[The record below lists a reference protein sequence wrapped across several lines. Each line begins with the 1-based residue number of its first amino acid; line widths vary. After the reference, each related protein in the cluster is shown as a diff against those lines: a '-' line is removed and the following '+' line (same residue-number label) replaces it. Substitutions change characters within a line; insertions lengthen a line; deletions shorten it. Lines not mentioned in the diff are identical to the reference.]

1 MLCEDT
7 IFLLQETI
15 KQQNQQTTFQIVDET
30 IELEKIITIKI
41 KKDNNKKMKKI
52 GLNKKFRMG
61 WNDYVRLMS
70 LKHFPS
76 LSCDLSHTTTM
87 LMLIMTLM
95 ALTFSTTK
103 TFAQKSL
110 GTQYEVADNVDELV
124 GIDPSDDYLSR
135 TGKTMPTDPNKILCF
150 YNVGAKSF
158 LSPGAKWGTQASLDN
173 TAYTLW
179 LNEPSGNS
187 DFFNIVNNLGNS
199 STGTYLGFG
208 DKNGPDASDLY
219 MDRGIHNFVFEKAP
233 DYKDNNKVYYVKT
246 TNNGKDYY
254 VQAYPDENKYCN
266 FNEKQLTEADADY
279 KNQEW
284 KIITKTE
291 YYTLLK
297 ANPANMEDV
306 IDFSFIIHT
315 PSFRIHDN
323 GVSSWT
329 ATAETDKIFFG
340 DNMQY
345 KTYANRATDTWGA
358 AGVGNYNRNHQQDCG
373 KLFYSY
379 ARGAMNFQLTQD
391 IEVHKAGWYLLRCN
405 GFTTQVNKDGKVSA
419 HLLMAVVTA
428 DGKINKTAGYSAA
441 TLNKLSREAASKLMA
456 DDATGTGAGRAFFDG
471 KYENQVQVC
480 LEEKTLGTI
489 DKDHPVKL
497 RIGYYVGDDCVP
509 QEGDV
514 TCVDNFK
521 LLYAGPRRDPE
532 LILDED
538 QPSLVYLSN
547 AKDVYKN
554 SVLHLKRTF
563 TEGKWNSLILPVDL
577 KFGQMKR
584 TFGDDVKVAK
594 LTSLKDGVVTFT
606 TVEPKQDSD
615 VMVKAFA
622 PYIIKP
628 TSLTEDLDLEYI
640 AEKFYTKLDKTTG
653 KISNAEWLAAD
664 GKSVSTYENNRFE
677 LRIPNNHYDITM
689 VTLDRDS
696 LIKHLNFSEED
707 KTNYAAGAYD
717 KINWDNV
724 SWKSQTSFST
734 GAKEGEL
741 TCYGTL
747 AKTYYNDNGNG
758 VILPGRDN
766 LSGAYIMR
774 GGNIVQVPSTKEY
787 GLKGFRCWFEVK
799 GGSSQAK
806 PLRLEIDGIS
816 DDATSIDEINSQ
828 PSQFTSRHKGISGV
842 FNLDGQKVREGE
854 STQNLPKGIYIVNG
868 RKVVVM

>member
-1 MLCEDT
+1 M
-7 IFLLQETI
+7 
-15 KQQNQQTTFQIVDET
+15 N
-30 IELEKIITIKI
+30 
-41 KKDNNKKMKKI
+41 KI

-61 WNDYVRLMS
+61 WNDYARLMS

-87 LMLIMTLM
+87 LMLIMTMM

-103 TFAQKSL
+103 TFAQTF
-110 GTQYEVADNVDELV
+110 GTTYEAADNMDKLV
-124 GIDPSDDYLSR
+124 GIDPSADCVAGTYDSAE
-135 TGKTMPTDPNKILCF
+135 PTDSIKRLCL
-150 YNVGAKSF
+150 YNVGAKRF
-158 LSPGAKWGTQASLDN
+158 LSVGGSHGTHAALDN
-173 TAYTLW
+173 TPHTLW
-179 LNEPSGNS
+179 FEYKTNSKRIDSLWINNRVAGSG
-187 DFFNIVNNLGNS
+187 
-199 STGTYLGFG
+199 TGTHLGCETNSTT
-208 DKNGPDASDLY
+208 KDLF
-219 MDRGIHNFVFEKAP
+219 MDRNGGNGIDGKNALNNNGATTFSFEKAP
-233 DYKDNNKVYYVKT
+233 DYEENNKVYYLKMNRYVRGTWWTFYVDAFPNNEARDCNINGTMKT
-246 TNNGKDYY
+246 K
-254 VQAYPDENKYCN
+254 K
-266 FNEKQLTEADADY
+266 DADY

-284 KIITKTE
+284 KIITRKE
-291 YYTLLK
+291 YYKLTLL
-297 ANPANMEDV
+297 NPANMEDV
-306 IDFSFIIHT
+306 IDLSFLIKA
-315 PSFRIHDN
+315 PNFRVNDTDASNWNATNN
-323 GVSSWT
+323 G
-329 ATAETDKIFFG
+329 ADKIFFG
-340 DNMQY
+340 DNSMY
-345 KTYANRATDTWGA
+345 KTYSQ
-358 AGVGNYNRNHQQDCG
+358 VGTTNWTKYDGTHQEKFG
-373 KLFYSY
+373 KMFYSY
-379 ARGAMNFQLTQD
+379 ARKATNFEFTQD
-391 IEVHKAGWYLLRCN
+391 ITVHKNGWYLLRCN
-405 GFTTQVNKDGKVSA
+405 GFTTQVNKEGKVSA
-419 HLLMAVVTA
+419 HLMMAVVTA

-441 TLNKLSREAASKLMA
+441 TLNKLSVDAATQLMQK
-456 DDATGTGAGRAFFDG
+456 DATGQGAGRAFFDG

-480 LEEKTLGTI
+480 LDEKTLGTI
-489 DKDHPVKL
+489 DQNHPVTL
-497 RIGYYVGDDCVP
+497 RIGYYVGDDC
-509 QEGDV
+509 ELKDGDV

-521 LLYAGPRRDPE
+521 LLYAGPRRNPE

-547 AKDVYKN
+547 AKDAYKN

-606 TVEPKQDSD
+606 TVEPKQDSE
-615 VMVKAFA
+615 VMVTAFE

-628 TSLTEDLDLEYI
+628 TTLTEDLGLPYTAD
-640 AEKFYTKLDKTTG
+640 KFYTKLDKTTG
-653 KISNAEWLAAD
+653 EISNAEWLAAD
-664 GKSVSTYENNRFE
+664 GKNKSTKEDNRFE
-677 LRIPNNHYDITM
+677 LTIPAGHYDITM
-689 VTLDRDS
+689 VTLDRDL
-696 LIKHLNFSEED
+696 LIKHLNFREDD

-717 KINWDNV
+717 KINWENV
-724 SWKSQTSFST
+724 SWESQTSFST
-734 GAKEGEL
+734 GAKEGDL

-774 GGNIVQVPSTKEY
+774 GGNIVQVPTNKVY

>member
-1 MLCEDT
+1 M
-7 IFLLQETI
+7 
-15 KQQNQQTTFQIVDET
+15 N
-30 IELEKIITIKI
+30 
-41 KKDNNKKMKKI
+41 KI

-61 WNDYVRLMS
+61 RNDYVRLMS

-95 ALTFSTTK
+95 TLTFNTTK
-103 TFAQKSL
+103 TFAQTF
-110 GTQYEVADNVDELV
+110 GTTYEAAANIDQLV
-124 GIDPSDDYLSR
+124 GIDPSDEYL
-135 TGKTMPTDPNKILCF
+135 TETNTLPTENKKVLCF
-150 YNVGAKSF
+150 YNVGAKRF
-158 LSPGAKWGTQASLDN
+158 LSPGGYWGTHASLDN
-173 TAYTLW
+173 TAHAIW
-179 LNEPSGNS
+179 MKKAS
-187 DFFNIVNNLGNS
+187 DNPKAFILVNNVAGSGTGTFLGN
-199 STGTYLGFG
+199 GTQDGYL
-208 DKNGPDASDLY
+208 DLY
-219 MDRGIHNFVFEKAP
+219 MDRDGSNDFVFEEAP
-233 DYKDNNKVYYVKT
+233 GYNAKNKVYYVKMKHS
-246 TNNGKDYY
+246 NGKYYY
-254 VQAYPDENKYCN
+254 VQAYPDDDTKYCN
-266 FNEKQLTEADADY
+266 ISLTQLTDKDDNY

-284 KIITKTE
+284 KIITKKE
-291 YYTLLK
+291 YYSLLL

-306 IDFSFIIHT
+306 IDFSFIMKS
-315 PSFRIHDN
+315 PNFRVNDTDIKY
-323 GVSSWT
+323 WT
-329 ATAETDKIFFG
+329 AKGTDQIKYG
-340 DNMQY
+340 DSQMYRPY
-345 KTYANRATDTWGA
+345 K
-358 AGVGNYNRNHQQDCG
+358 AGDLGDWVNKTEYQQKNFG

-379 ARGAMNFQLTQD
+379 AKGAKNFQFTQD

-405 GFTTQVNKDGKVSA
+405 GFTTQVNKNGKVSA
-419 HLLMAVVTA
+419 HLLMAVVK
-428 DGKINKTAGYSAA
+428 DDKIDETKVYSAA
-441 TLNKLSREAASKLMA
+441 TLNKLKVDEATKLMQK
-456 DDATGTGAGRAFFDG
+456 DATGQGAGRAFFDG

-480 LEEKTLGTI
+480 LDEKDL
-489 DKDHPVKL
+489 KDMGGSVTL
-497 RIGYYVGDDCVP
+497 RIGYYVGDDCEL
-509 QEGDV
+509 QDGDV

-554 SVLHLKRTF
+554 SVLHLRRTF

-606 TVEPKQDSD
+606 TVEPKQDNE
-615 VMVKAFA
+615 VMVKAFE

-628 TSLTEDLDLEYI
+628 TSLTEDLGLAYT
-640 AEKFYTKLDKTTG
+640 AEKFYTKLDETTG
-653 KISNAEWLAAD
+653 EISNAEWLAAD
-664 GKSVSTYENNRFE
+664 GKSVSTKEDNRFE
-677 LRIPNNHYDITM
+677 LRIPKNHYDIFM
-689 VTLDRDS
+689 VTLNRDL

-707 KTNYAAGAYD
+707 KTNYAAGDYD
-717 KINWDNV
+717 KINWENV
-724 SWKSQTSFST
+724 SWESQTSFST
-734 GAKEGEL
+734 GANVGDL

-747 AKTYYNDNGNG
+747 AKTYDDNG
-758 VILPGRDN
+758 ILKGRDD
-766 LSGAYIMR
+766 LHGDYIMR
-774 GGNIVQVPSTKEY
+774 DGKIVQVPSTKKY

-799 GGSSQAK
+799 GSSSQAK

>member
-1 MLCEDT
+1 M
-7 IFLLQETI
+7 
-15 KQQNQQTTFQIVDET
+15 N
-30 IELEKIITIKI
+30 
-41 KKDNNKKMKKI
+41 KI

-61 WNDYVRLMS
+61 WNDYARLMS

-95 ALTFSTTK
+95 TLTFNTTK
-103 TFAQKSL
+103 TFAQTF
-110 GTQYEVADNVDELV
+110 GTTYEAAANIDQLV
-124 GIDPSDDYLSR
+124 GIDPSDEYL
-135 TGKTMPTDPNKILCF
+135 TETNTLPTENKKVLCF
-150 YNVGAKSF
+150 YNVGAKRF
-158 LSPGAKWGTQASLDN
+158 LSPGGYWGTHASLDN
-173 TAYTLW
+173 TAHAIW
-179 LNEPSGNS
+179 MKKAS
-187 DFFNIVNNLGNS
+187 DNPKAFILVNNVAGSGTGTFLGN
-199 STGTYLGFG
+199 GTQDGYL
-208 DKNGPDASDLY
+208 DLY
-219 MDRGIHNFVFEKAP
+219 MDRDGSNDFVFEEAP
-233 DYKDNNKVYYVKT
+233 GYNAKNKVYYVKMKHS
-246 TNNGKDYY
+246 NGKYYY
-254 VQAYPDENKYCN
+254 VQAYPDDDTKYCN
-266 FNEKQLTEADADY
+266 ISLTQLTDKDDNY

-284 KIITKTE
+284 KIITKKE
-291 YYTLLK
+291 YYSLLL

-306 IDFSFIIHT
+306 IDFSFIMKS
-315 PSFRIHDN
+315 PNFRVND
-323 GVSSWT
+323 
-329 ATAETDKIFFG
+329 TDIKYWMAKGTNQIKYG
-340 DNMQY
+340 DSQMYRPY
-345 KTYANRATDTWGA
+345 K
-358 AGVGNYNRNHQQDCG
+358 AGGLGDWVNKTEYQQKNFG

-379 ARGAMNFQLTQD
+379 AKGAKNFEFYQD
-391 IEVHKAGWYLLRCN
+391 IKVDKDGWYLLRCN
-405 GFTTQVNKDGKVSA
+405 GFTTQLNHNGKVSA
-419 HLLMAVVTA
+419 HLMMAVVKNGSI
-428 DGKINKTAGYSAA
+428 DKTAGYSAA
-441 TLNKLSREAASKLMA
+441 TLNKLSVDEATKLMA
-456 DDATGTGAGRAFFDG
+456 ADATGTGAGLAFFNG

-480 LEEKTLGTI
+480 LDEKYL
-489 DKDHPVKL
+489 KDMGGSVTL
-497 RIGYYVGDDCVP
+497 RIGYYVGDDCEL
-509 QEGDV
+509 QDGDV

-554 SVLHLKRTF
+554 SVLHLRRTF

-606 TVEPKQDSD
+606 TVEPKQDNE
-615 VMVKAFA
+615 VMVKAFE

-628 TSLTEDLDLEYI
+628 TSLTEDLGLAYT
-640 AEKFYTKLDKTTG
+640 AEKFYTKQDETTG
-653 KISNAEWLAAD
+653 EISNAEWLAAD
-664 GKSVSTYENNRFE
+664 GKSVSTKEDNRFE
-677 LRIPNNHYDITM
+677 LRIPKNHYDIFM
-689 VTLDRDS
+689 VTLNRDL
-696 LIKHLNFSEED
+696 LINHLNFSEED

-717 KINWDNV
+717 KINWENV
-724 SWKSQTSFST
+724 SWESQTSFST
-734 GAKEGEL
+734 GANVGDL

-747 AKTYYNDNGNG
+747 AKTYDDNG
-758 VILPGRDN
+758 ILKGRDD
-766 LSGAYIMR
+766 LHGDYIMR
-774 GGNIVQVPSTKEY
+774 DGKIVQVPSTKKY

-799 GGSSQAK
+799 GSSSQAK

>member
-1 MLCEDT
+1 M
-7 IFLLQETI
+7 
-15 KQQNQQTTFQIVDET
+15 N
-30 IELEKIITIKI
+30 
-41 KKDNNKKMKKI
+41 KI

-179 LNEPSGNS
+179 LNEPSRNS

-208 DKNGPDASDLY
+208 DSQGEDAKDLY
-219 MDRGIHNFVFEKAP
+219 MDRGVHNFVFVKAP

-246 TNNGKDYY
+246 TKNGKDYY
-254 VQAYPDENKYCN
+254 VQAYPGENKNCT
-266 FNEKQLTEADADY
+266 FNEKQLTKADADY

-291 YYTLLK
+291 YYKLVR
-297 ANPANMEDV
+297 ANPANMKDV
-306 IDFSFIIHT
+306 IDFSFIIKT
-315 PSFRIHDN
+315 PSFRIHDE

-329 ATAETDKIFFG
+329 ANAETDKIFFG
-340 DNMQY
+340 DNNQY
-345 KTYANRATDTWGA
+345 KTYANRATGTWGDTM
-358 AGVGNYNRNHQQDCG
+358 GGISDHDHQRDCG
-373 KLFYSY
+373 NLFYSY
-379 ARGAMNFQLTQD
+379 ARGAKNFQFTQD
-391 IEVHKAGWYLLRCN
+391 IEVHKDGWYLLRCN
-405 GFTTQVNKDGKVSA
+405 GFTTQVNNNGKVSA
-419 HLLMAVVTA
+419 YLLMAVVK
-428 DGKINKTAGYSAA
+428 DGKIDETKVYSAA
-441 TLNKLSREAASKLMA
+441 TLNKLKVDEATKLMQK
-456 DDATGTGAGRAFFDG
+456 DATGQGAGRAFFDG

-480 LEEKTLGTI
+480 LDEKDLKTMGI
-489 DKDHPVKL
+489 NEISEKNPVTL
-497 RIGYYVGDDCVP
+497 RIGYYVDNDC
-509 QEGDV
+509 ELKDGDV

-521 LLYAGPRRDPE
+521 LLYAGERRNPE

-538 QPSLVYLSN
+538 QTSLLYLTN
-547 AKDVYKN
+547 AKDSYKN
-554 SVLHLKRTF
+554 SVLHLHRTLK
-563 TEGKWNSLILPVDL
+563 EGQWNSLILPVDL

-594 LTSLKDGVVTFT
+594 LTSLKDDVVIFR
-606 TVEPKQDSD
+606 TVELKQDSD
-615 VMVKAFA
+615 VMVKAFE

-628 TSLTEDLDLEYI
+628 TSLTEDLGMPYT
-640 AEKFYTKLDKTTG
+640 AEKFYTTEDENDN
-653 KISNAEWLAAD
+653 SYWLSKD
-664 GKSVSTYENNRFE
+664 CKSVSNDDNDRFS
-677 LRIPNNHYDITM
+677 LTIGAGHYDITM
-689 VTLDRDS
+689 VSLDRDK
-696 LIKHLNFSEED
+696 LIKHLNLTEED
-707 KTNYAAGAYD
+707 KTNYGNG
-717 KINWDNV
+717 KWQEINWGKVNWV
-724 SWKSQTSFST
+724 SSTSFST
-734 GAKEGEL
+734 GAKEGDL

-747 AKTYYNDNGNG
+747 TKTYDKNDNDKN
-758 VILPGRDN
+758 VILDGRDD
-766 LSGAYIMR
+766 LSGDYIMR
-774 GGNIVQVPSTKEY
+774 DGKIVQVPTNKVY

-806 PLRLEIDGIS
+806 ALRLEIDGIS
-816 DDATSIDEINSQ
+816 DDATSIDDINSQ

>member
-1 MLCEDT
+1 M
-7 IFLLQETI
+7 
-15 KQQNQQTTFQIVDET
+15 N
-30 IELEKIITIKI
+30 
-41 KKDNNKKMKKI
+41 KI

-76 LSCDLSHTTTM
+76 LSCDLSRTTTM

-95 ALTFSTTK
+95 ALTFNTTK
-103 TFAQKSL
+103 SFADDL
-110 GTQYEVADNVDELV
+110 GTQYEVPNGIDNLV
-124 GIDPSDDYLSR
+124 GIDPSDKYLSN
-135 TGKTMPTDPNKILCF
+135 TQKNMPTDPNKILYF

-173 TAYTLW
+173 TAHTLW
-179 LNEPSGNS
+179 LNGKNGSVI
-187 DFFNIVNNLGNS
+187 FKIVNNLGNS

-208 DKNGPDASDLY
+208 DNHGEDASDLY
-219 MDRGIHNFVFEKAP
+219 MDRDAHNFVFEKAP

-246 TNNGKDYY
+246 TKNGKDYY
-254 VQAYPDENKYCN
+254 VQAYPEENKYCN
-266 FNEKQLTEADADY
+266 FNEKQLTGADADY

-284 KIITKTE
+284 KIITKSE
-291 YYTLLK
+291 YYTLVK

-323 GVSSWT
+323 GVLSWT
-329 ATAETDKIFFG
+329 ATAETNKIFFG
-340 DNMQY
+340 DSKQY
-345 KTYANRATDTWGA
+345 KTYANRATETWGD
-358 AGVGNYNRNHQQDCG
+358 GKTSGIYNHDHQRDCG

-379 ARGAMNFQLTQD
+379 ARGAKDFKFTQD

-405 GFTTQVNKDGKVSA
+405 GFTTQVNAGGNVSAYLMVAMVNKDGTLKDTKV
-419 HLLMAVVTA
+419 
-428 DGKINKTAGYSAA
+428 YSVA
-441 TLNKLSREAASKLMA
+441 TLNKLSVADATQLMRN
-456 DDATGTGAGRAFFDG
+456 DATGTGAGRAFYDG
-471 KYENQVQVC
+471 NYENQVQVC
-480 LEEKTLGTI
+480 LDEKELGTI
-489 DKDHPVKL
+489 NNANPVKL
-497 RIGYYVGDDCVP
+497 RIGYFVDKDC
-509 QEGDV
+509 ELHDGDV

-521 LLYAGPRRDPE
+521 LLYAGERRKTE

-538 QPSLVYLSN
+538 QTSLLYLTN
-547 AKDVYKN
+547 AKDSYKN
-554 SVLHLKRTF
+554 SMLHLKRTLK
-563 TEGKWNSLILPVDL
+563 EGQWNSLILPVKL
-577 KFGQMKR
+577 NFGQMKR

-594 LTSLKDGVVTFT
+594 LKSLKDGVVIFR

-615 VMVKAFA
+615 VMVEAFE

-628 TSLTEDLDLEYI
+628 TSLNKELGLQYT
-640 AEKFYTKLDKTTG
+640 AEKFYTQD
-653 KISNAEWLAAD
+653 D
-664 GKSVSTYENNRFE
+664 ENNAYWLSKNCMKESNDVNDRFS
-677 LRIPNNHYDITM
+677 LTIPAGHYDIAF
-689 VTLDRDS
+689 VTLDRKA
-696 LIKHLNFSEED
+696 LIEHLNKLTEED
-707 KTNYAAGAYD
+707 KTKYGNGEWE
-717 KINWDNV
+717 KINWDKV
-724 SWKSQTSFST
+724 DWKSNTIFST
-734 GAKEGEL
+734 DDNEGTL

-747 AKTYYNDNGNG
+747 AKTYDDNGIIN
-758 VILPGRDN
+758 GRDG
-766 LSGAYIMR
+766 LGGDYIMR
-774 GGNIVQVPSTKEY
+774 DGKIVQVPNGKQY

-799 GGSSQAK
+799 GSSSQAK